1 MKSTTDIHWNERAR
15 AIADDVEVNIMDIF
29 QRELEYDYVCSFL
42 EPAMRVVE
50 VGCGNGFSTER
61 FRDLVEWVDA
71 FDYAENMVERARER
85 VGERNNRFLH
95 DNVLDPQHLDG
106 PYDAAVCVRV
116 LINLQDLEQQR
127 LALRNIGEMLRPG
140 GLLILAEGFTD
151 GFEHLSALRQQV
163 SLPPVEP
170 AKINFYS
177 ALDDLLPEL
186 RESYDETG
194 AFHLG
199 AYDYLTRVVYPTV
212 AGADNVRHN
221 TVFSEHCAE
230 LARAF
235 NPACFE
241 ELSRMRGFALR
252 KR

>member
-15 AIADDVEVNIMDIF
+15 AIADDVEVNIMDVF

-42 EPAMRVVE
+42 KPDMRLVE
-50 VGCGNGFSTER
+50 VGCGNGFSTQR
-61 FRDLVEWVDA
+61 FRDLVQWVDA
-71 FDYAENMVERARER
+71 FDFAENMVERARER

-95 DNVLDPQHLDG
+95 DNVLDPRHLDG

-127 LALRNIGEMLRPG
+127 LALRNIGQMLLPG
-140 GLLILAEGFTD
+140 GLLVLAEGFTD
-151 GFEHLSALRQQV
+151 GFDHLSALRRQV
-163 SLPPVEP
+163 SLPPVAP
-170 AKINFYS
+170 AAINFYS
-177 ALDDLLPEL
+177 SLEDLLPDL
-186 RESYDETG
+186 RKSYDEVG
-194 AFHLG
+194 SFHLG
-199 AYDYLTRVVYPTV
+199 AYDYLTRVVYPAV
-212 AGADNVRHN
+212 AGAHKVRHN